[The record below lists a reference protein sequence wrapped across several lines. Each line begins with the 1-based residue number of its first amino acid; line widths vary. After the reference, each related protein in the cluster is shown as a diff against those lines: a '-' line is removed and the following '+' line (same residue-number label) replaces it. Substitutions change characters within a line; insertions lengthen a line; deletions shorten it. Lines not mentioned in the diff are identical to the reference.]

1 MYFGLLDMG
10 GMMDELNQPPY
21 LYLTT
26 TGWKSGQPHEIEI
39 WFTTWEGCYYLI
51 AEHGERTHWV
61 QNLRR
66 QPSITFRVGEQVFQG
81 TGRVVEAALEP
92 ELHRQV
98 SQLSETKYGWGDGL
112 VVELRP
118 EQPPNLER

>member
-1 MYFGLLDMG
+1 
-10 GMMDELNQPPY
+10 MMDEFSQLPY

-26 TGWKSGQPHEIEI
+26 IGWKSGRPHEIEI
-39 WFTTWEGCYYLI
+39 WFTALAGRYYLI
-51 AEHGERTHWV
+51 AERGEDTHWV

-66 QPSITFRVGEQVFQG
+66 QPAVTFRVAGQTFRG

-98 SQLSETKYGWGDGL
+98 SQLSEVKYGWGDGL
-112 VVELRP
+112 VVELKP
-118 EQPPNLER
+118 EEI